1 MSGHNK
7 WSTIKYKKGAADAK
21 RGKLFSRLIKEITMA
36 AKEGGGD
43 SSSNPRLR
51 SALQSA
57 KEANMPKDNI
67 DRAIKRGTGEIEGVN
82 YDQLYYEGYTP
93 GGAAVLVEVL
103 TENKNRAASEVR
115 HVFSKYGG
123 NLGEPGSVAWNFSKK
138 GSIMFEANS
147 VTEDEAME
155 IALDAGAEDVIAGGD
170 TVEVHTALSDLDSV
184 KEAFEKAGKKY
195 ASAEITFVPS
205 SSLEL
210 AGKELTSAMR
220 LLEALD
226 DLDDVQKVWS
236 NIDFSDESAEDL
248 MDES

>member
-36 AKEGGGD
+36 AKDGGD
-43 SSSNPRLR
+43 PAGNPRLR
-51 SALQSA
+51 TALAAA
-57 KEANMPKDNI
+57 KLANMPKDNI

-82 YDQLYYEGYTP
+82 YEQLFYEGYTP

-115 HVFSKYGG
+115 HTFSKYGG
-123 NLGEPGSVAWNFSKK
+123 NLGEPGSVAWNFTKK
-138 GSIMFEANS
+138 GSITFEEG
-147 VTEDEAME
+147 VTEDQAME
-155 IALDAGAEDVIAGGD
+155 VALEAGADDINASGSQ
-170 TVEVHTALSDLDSV
+170 VEVHTAIGDLDAV
-184 KEAFEKAGKKY
+184 KEAFDKAGLVY
-195 ASAEITFVPS
+195 TLAEITYVPS

-210 AGKELTSAMR
+210 AGRELTSAMK
-220 LLEALD
+220 LLDALD

-236 NIDFSDESAEDL
+236 NIDFS
-248 MDES
+248 

>member
-36 AKEGGGD
+36 AREGGDPAG
-43 SSSNPRLR
+43 NPRLR
-51 SALQSA
+51 TALQAA
-57 KEANMPKDNI
+57 KTANMPKDNI
-67 DRAIKRGTGEIEGVN
+67 DRAIKRGTGELEGAN
-82 YDQLYYEGYTP
+82 YEQLYYEGYTP

-115 HVFSKYGG
+115 HTFSKYGG

-138 GSIMFEANS
+138 GSIVFES
-147 VTEDEAME
+147 GVTEDQAME
-155 IALDAGAEDVIAGGD
+155 IALEAGADDITSSGES
-170 TVEVHTALSDLDSV
+170 VEVHTAISDLDTV
-184 KEAFEKAGKKY
+184 KDAFDKAGLVY
-195 ASAEITFVPS
+195 SVAEITFVPS

-210 AGKELTSAMR
+210 EGKELSSAMK
-220 LLEALD
+220 LLDALD

-236 NIDFSDESAEDL
+236 NIDFSDESAMGL
-248 MDES
+248 ME

>member
-36 AKEGGGD
+36 AREGGDPAG
-43 SSSNPRLR
+43 NPRLR
-51 SALQSA
+51 TALQAA
-57 KEANMPKDNI
+57 KTANMPKDNI

-82 YDQLYYEGYTP
+82 YEQLYYEGYTP

-115 HVFSKYGG
+115 HTFSKHGG
-123 NLGEPGSVAWNFSKK
+123 NLGEPGSVAWNFSKM
-138 GSIMFEANS
+138 GSIVLEPGVS
-147 VTEDEAME
+147 EDVAME
-155 IALDAGAEDVIAGGD
+155 VALEAGAEDISSNGES
-170 TVEVHTALSDLDSV
+170 VEVHTAISDLDQV
-184 KEAFEKAGKKY
+184 KEAFEKAGIAF
-195 ASAEITFVPS
+195 ASAEITYVPS

-210 AGKELTSAMR
+210 EGKELGSALR

-236 NIDFSDESAEDL
+236 NLDFSDESAVGL
-248 MDES
+248 AG

>member
-21 RGKLFSRLIKEITMA
+21 RGKLFSRIIKEITMA
-36 AKEGGGD
+36 AREGGDPAG
-43 SSSNPRLR
+43 NPRLR
-51 SALQSA
+51 AALQAA
-57 KEANMPKDNI
+57 KTANMPKDNI
-67 DRAIKRGTGEIEGVN
+67 DRAIKRGTGELEGAS
-82 YDQLYYEGYTP
+82 YEQLYYEGYTP

-115 HVFSKYGG
+115 HTFSKYGG

-138 GSIMFEANS
+138 GAIVFES
-147 VTEDEAME
+147 GVTEDQAME
-155 IALDAGAEDVIAGGD
+155 IALDAGADDITSSGE
-170 TVEVHTALSDLDSV
+170 TVEVHTAINDLDTV
-184 KEAFEKAGKKY
+184 KDAFDKAGLAY
-195 ASAEITFVPS
+195 STAEITFVPS

-210 AGKELTSAMR
+210 EGKELNTAMK

-236 NIDFSDESAEDL
+236 NIDFSDESALGL
-248 MDES
+248 ME